1 MFQTSNKF
9 IKKFIKKELSFK
21 IKKEYFSELEEPY
34 LIISLPALINQK
46 NSFTR
51 KQIDQ
56 DLFKIIE
63 EEGMEYI
70 KKFNIMT
77 T

>member
-1 MFQTSNKF
+1 MFQKKYKF

-46 NSFTR
+46 NVLQEN
-51 KQIDQ
+51 K
-56 DLFKIIE
+56 
-63 EEGMEYI
+63 
-70 KKFNIMT
+70 
-77 T
+77 